1 MAAKTAF
8 TAQYGSKTFTR
19 KSASSYR
26 YAVILVTE
34 DAGKVRE
41 HMNRKCEDAV
51 KWTLDD
57 IKVYNNS
64 PEVHAGK
71 WEVITDAERDE
82 RVAEVQASWR
92 KKMAA
97 VEMGPV
103 SAVRWSSTYALSA
116 SAMNSAAFQSVL
128 FDGQHYEIVPVS

>member
-1 MAAKTAF
+1 MAAKTTF

-19 KSASSYR
+19 KSAARYC

-64 PEVHAGK
+64 PEVRCGK
-71 WEVITDAERDE
+71 WEIITDAERDE
-82 RVAEVQASWR
+82 RVAEIQASWR

-97 VEMGPV
+97 AEIGPV
-103 SAVRWSSTYALSA
+103 SAVRWSRTYALAA

-128 FDGQHYEIVPVS
+128 FDGQHYEIASVS